1 MRSIDFRMDVLRN
14 GVRFTEL
21 VFSEAPSIDCDADA
35 EISMTLRGSFLHN
48 EAVDLLRDELQPV
61 VILDGIEY
69 PVGVYRPATV
79 RQVTRDGVTLDEIE
93 AYDRAL
99 LLSWAKLETRAYH
112 ASGSSYS
119 SVINGYLT
127 AAGIAMTMFA
137 PTTATLGSAREWDV
151 GTSYLTIIN
160 ELLDELAYDHLWFS
174 NRGIAMLQPYA
185 APGVSNIAHTFGE
198 NAFRLIS
205 PERSK
210 ETDIYSR
217 PNVFI
222 VIRTSPDY
230 SSALTAT
237 AVNDNPMS
245 QLSTVRR
252 GIRIPEVYRVDNI
265 ANQTALQ
272 AYANKLRDRGMEAAE
287 TVQISTA
294 ITPDHQVGDTV
305 ALTDSDMAGIY
316 RESGWSFAMEAG
328 SMMTHTLERTV
339 L

>member
-14 GVRFTEL
+14 GVRYQQL
-21 VFSEAPSIDCDADA
+21 IFSEAPSIDCSADA
-35 EISMTLRGSFLHN
+35 EISMTLRGTFRHN
-48 EAVDLLRDELQPV
+48 DAVDLLRDELQPV
-61 VILDGIEY
+61 VILDGTEY

-79 RQVTRDGVTLDEIE
+79 RQTIRDGAVLDEIE
-93 AYDRAL
+93 AYDRSL

-137 PTTATLGSAREWDV
+137 PTSETLGSAREWDI

-160 ELLDELAYDHLWFS
+160 ELLDELAYDHLWFN
-174 NRGIAMLQPYA
+174 NRGVAMLQPYA
-185 APGVSNIAHTFGE
+185 APAVSNIAHTYGV
-198 NAFRLIS
+198 NAFKLVS
-205 PERSK
+205 PSRSR
-210 ETDIYSR
+210 ETDIYSK

-230 SSALTAT
+230 TTALTAT

-245 QLSTVRR
+245 ELSTVRR
-252 GIRIPEVYRVDNI
+252 GVRIPEVYRVDNI
-265 ANQTALQ
+265 ASQSALQ
-272 AYANKLRDRGMEAAE
+272 SYANKLRDRGMEAAE
-287 TVQISTA
+287 TVQITTA
-294 ITPDHQVGDTV
+294 IVPDHQVGDTV
-305 ALTDSDMAGIY
+305 ALTDAEVAGLY
-316 RESGWSFAMEAG
+316 RESGWSFSMEAG
-328 SMMTHTLERTV
+328 SQMTHTLERTV

>member
-14 GVRFTEL
+14 GVRFSEL
-21 VFSEAPSIDCDADA
+21 RFAEGPSIDCSAEA
-35 EISMTLRGSFLHN
+35 EISMTLRGSFRHN
-48 EAVDLLRDELQPV
+48 DAVDLLRDELQPI

-79 RQVTRDGVTLDEIE
+79 RQVKQDGVLLDEIE

-99 LLSWAKLETRAYH
+99 LLSWAKLESRAYH

-119 SVINGYLT
+119 SIINGYLT

-151 GTSYLTIIN
+151 GTSYLQIIN
-160 ELLDELAYDHLWFS
+160 ELLDELAYDHLWFN
-174 NRGIAMLQPYA
+174 NRGYAMLQPYA
-185 APGVSNIAHTFGE
+185 APGVSNIAHTFGA
-198 NAFRLIS
+198 NAFRLLS
-205 PERSK
+205 PSYSR

-230 SSALTAT
+230 TTALTAT

-245 QLSTVRR
+245 ELSTVRR
-252 GIRIPEVYRVDNI
+252 GVRIPEVYRVDNI
-265 ANQTALQ
+265 ASQAALQ
-272 AYANKLRDRGMEAAE
+272 TYANKLRDRGMEASE
-287 TVQISTA
+287 TLQISTA
-294 ITPDHQVGDTV
+294 IVPDHQVGDTV
-305 ALTDSDMAGIY
+305 ALTDADVAGLY
-316 RESGWSFAMEAG
+316 RESGWSFSMEAG
-328 SMMTHTLERTV
+328 SQMTHKLERTV